1 MTKLVYIGHHLY
13 HKAQVNTCIKNMF
26 WKFWTTTFQGSKH
39 WFRQKKITPNTFIS
53 LSVSSKNLVA
63 VYMHKYYNL
72 TYGQFEIIL
81 FCFWHTSAT

>member
-1 MTKLVYIGHHLY
+1 MTKLVYIGHHFY

-26 WKFWTTTFQGSKH
+26 WKFWTTKGASTGLDERKL
-39 WFRQKKITPNTFIS
+39 PPLPFIS